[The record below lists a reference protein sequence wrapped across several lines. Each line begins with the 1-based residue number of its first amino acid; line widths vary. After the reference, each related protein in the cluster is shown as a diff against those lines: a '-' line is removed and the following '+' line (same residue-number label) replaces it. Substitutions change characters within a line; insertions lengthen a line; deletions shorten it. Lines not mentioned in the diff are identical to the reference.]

1 MKKYRALV
9 GFAGSTLSMYAGE
22 VKEISDDVADEFVR
36 IGYIV
41 PISDSGENIE
51 NEENVGETDKNQNG
65 NENDANQDDN
75 SENQDDEDTDKE
87 EEIKPKSTTK
97 RRGK

>member
-1 MKKYRALV
+1 MNKYRALV
-9 GFAGSTLSMYAGE
+9 SFAGSILSMYAGE

-41 PISDSGENIE
+41 PVSDLDI
-51 NEENVGETDKNQNG
+51 
-65 NENDANQDDN
+65 DDN
-75 SENQDDEDTDKE
+75 GSEEDEVDGQENNKE
-87 EEIKPKSTTK
+87 EEKEETQEDNKEEEKEESKTKTTTK